1 MEEELKRAEE
11 RAEMCEQKIV
21 QLEEMLRAIGEN
33 MKALEVTEE
42 KALLREEKYK
52 DEVRSIV
59 GWSLTHIFFYVK
71 KMCAVKQS
79 IIIEK
84 STQLKI
90 IMLTS
95 NVAARL

>member
-52 DEVRSIV
+52 DEVRNN
-59 GWSLTHIFFYVK
+59 
-71 KMCAVKQS
+71 
-79 IIIEK
+79 IEW
-84 STQLKI
+84 
-90 IMLTS
+90 
-95 NVAARL
+95 